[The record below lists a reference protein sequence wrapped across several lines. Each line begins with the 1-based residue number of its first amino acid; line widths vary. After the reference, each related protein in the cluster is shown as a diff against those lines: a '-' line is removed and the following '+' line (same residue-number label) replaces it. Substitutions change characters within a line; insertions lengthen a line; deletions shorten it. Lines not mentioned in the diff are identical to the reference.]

1 MQPLFCLVAK
11 SVGVVV
17 LVKSLDRIAKHITI
31 TTMTYKC
38 AVSGE
43 AIPPERVEALQVLG
57 VPESQWTKI
66 EYSQVR
72 KLKAVYAGDDGS
84 NDIVICDNVD
94 GGNLFDNEVAVEV
107 ENDI

>member
-1 MQPLFCLVAK
+1 
-11 SVGVVV
+11 
-17 LVKSLDRIAKHITI
+17 
-31 TTMTYKC
+31 MTYKC

-66 EYSQVR
+66 EYSQTR

-84 NDIVICDNVD
+84 NDIVICDKVD
-94 GGNLFDNEVAVEV
+94 GGNLFDNEIALEA

>member
-1 MQPLFCLVAK
+1 
-11 SVGVVV
+11 
-17 LVKSLDRIAKHITI
+17 
-31 TTMTYKC
+31 MTYKC

-66 EYSQVR
+66 EYSQTR

-84 NDIVICDNVD
+84 NDIVICDKVD
-94 GGNLFDNEVAVEV
+94 GGNLFDNEIVAEI

>member
-1 MQPLFCLVAK
+1 
-11 SVGVVV
+11 
-17 LVKSLDRIAKHITI
+17 
-31 TTMTYKC
+31 MTYKC

-72 KLKAVYAGDDGS
+72 KFKAVYAGDDGS

-94 GGNLFDNEVAVEV
+94 GGSLFDNEIAVEV

>member
-1 MQPLFCLVAK
+1 
-11 SVGVVV
+11 
-17 LVKSLDRIAKHITI
+17 
-31 TTMTYKC
+31 MTYKC

-66 EYSQVR
+66 EYSQTK
-72 KLKAVYAGDDGS
+72 KLRGVYAGDDGS
-84 NDIVICDNVD
+84 NDIVICDKVD
-94 GGNLFDNEVAVEV
+94 GGALFDNEVVMEV